1 MRKLKIFAVAALLL
15 LLPLCACGAETPEV
29 IENDFDLPYDMY
41 VEAERAEESLT
52 VKKLDDVPGY
62 IRGDIASISGIVDD
76 NTLLMT
82 VHNTREN
89 YYFGTYDLESG
100 EYTECYAVDRVD
112 GEYCEVAAVGD
123 GYLILYSTNSDWQ
136 YASLKYVPLDGGRA
150 KKFFDYSFFSN
161 TWALNVSANNICVR
175 DGKIYFDDISVSGDA
190 LRADLYCYDIE
201 TGKTELIME
210 HAQNP
215 FEYGKTIGAI
225 TRNRRGEY
233 KVFSTISGS
242 KIDDIDVNLM
252 WMASNGDEIFCIE
265 NYETNDEEG
274 YTIQRLTN
282 LTDNKPLLSTEQT
295 ISDVKASEYFVGFT
309 NYASN
314 HPCVYDVKNNKML
327 VFESIRKGE
336 HTCFIKDNYGIFM
349 TYYGTSRYETPEF
362 YFFSYGE

>member
-1 MRKLKIFAVAALLL
+1 MRKLKIFAVAALLF

-150 KKFFDYSFFSN
+150 KKFFDYSQGF
-161 TWALNVSANNICVR
+161 LN
-175 DGKIYFDDISVSGDA
+175 
-190 LRADLYCYDIE
+190 
-201 TGKTELIME
+201 
-210 HAQNP
+210 
-215 FEYGKTIGAI
+215 KTII
-225 TRNRRGEY
+225 LT
-233 KVFSTISGS
+233 
-242 KIDDIDVNLM
+242 KII
-252 WMASNGDEIFCIE
+252 
-265 NYETNDEEG
+265 
-274 YTIQRLTN
+274 
-282 LTDNKPLLSTEQT
+282 
-295 ISDVKASEYFVGFT
+295 
-309 NYASN
+309 
-314 HPCVYDVKNNKML
+314 
-327 VFESIRKGE
+327 IRKLILPLKWLNFLTAVLIIFSGYL
-336 HTCFIKDNYGIFM
+336 TAKITIIKIA
-349 TYYGTSRYETPEF
+349 TPL
-362 YFFSYGE
+362 